1 MVEIWRVQII
11 KEQPANAALF
21 VAMFEVEVLVA
32 PLFVTEIYVFALRQ
46 AQVTGGAVPVNSIFF
61 KTIEWG

>member
-21 VAMFEVEVLVA
+21 VAMFEVEVFVA
-32 PLFVTEIYVFALRQ
+32 PLFVTGINDFTKWL
-46 AQVTGGAVPVNSIFF
+46 AQVTGGAVSVNSIVF
-61 KTIEWG
+61 KSLERG